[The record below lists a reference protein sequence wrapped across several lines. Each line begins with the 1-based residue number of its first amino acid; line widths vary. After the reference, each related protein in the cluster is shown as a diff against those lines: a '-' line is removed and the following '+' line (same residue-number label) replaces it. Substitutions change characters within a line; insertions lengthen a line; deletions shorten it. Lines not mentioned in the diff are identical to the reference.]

1 MRSAP
6 VCLTVLA
13 ALSATSVAA
22 QSSLT
27 AGATAGAVKLTDQ
40 RSEQALTGV
49 VQYQARPWLSL
60 SAMPSLV
67 HVSDVVSGRSVASSG
82 AGDLPVSA
90 AAFHGF
96 ASPGSAVIAA
106 ALTLV
111 LPVGNAACGLGSGN
125 TSLGLDVGA
134 GVSPSRRLHLSA
146 DASRSLSGL
155 SAQSALSAPHATAVR
170 ADAGY
175 DISSRWRASASLG
188 ADVGAVDSTQGLS
201 RVLGAG
207 AGYRLSAPVTLTL
220 DGSIGLAAASP
231 KWALS
236 IGIGSAFAG
245 TSPVSLSSPLRRL
258 KTTFAGGVN
267 RGSGGGKIGG
277 R

>member
-1 MRSAP
+1 M
-6 VCLTVLA
+6 LA

-267 RGSGGGKIGG
+267 RGSGGGKIGC

>member
-134 GVSPSRRLHLSA
+134 GVSPSRRLHLSS

-267 RGSGGGKIGG
+267 RGSGGGKIGC

>member
-1 MRSAP
+1 MATMRSAP

-155 SAQSALSAPHATAVR
+155 S
-170 ADAGY
+170 D
-175 DISSRWRASASLG
+175 
-188 ADVGAVDSTQGLS
+188 
-201 RVLGAG
+201 
-207 AGYRLSAPVTLTL
+207 RLSARPT
-220 DGSIGLAAASP
+220 
-231 KWALS
+231 
-236 IGIGSAFAG
+236 
-245 TSPVSLSSPLRRL
+245 RRRSGRTPA
-258 KTTFAGGVN
+258 TTFRPAGGRV
-267 RGSGGGKIGG
+267 RRSAPTSE
-277 R
+277 RWTLPRD